1 MYTKIILDFVDA
13 INHADIDKMIE
24 LMADDHVFVDSR
36 DNKSTGKELLK
47 QAWMFYFDLF
57 PDYNIEI
64 TGMLQ
69 KKSLLCMYGY
79 ASGTYKNLKNA
90 DNSNYWRIPAAWT
103 AVIKN
108 NRIKYWQVYADNG
121 VVFDIVNRNK

>member
-13 INHADIDKMIE
+13 INHADLDKMVE

-36 DNKSTGKELLK
+36 DNKSTGKDNLK

-79 ASGTYKNLKNA
+79 ASGTYKNMKNE
-90 DNSNYWRIPAAWT
+90 DNSNHWKIPAAWT
-103 AVIKN
+103 AIIKN
-108 NRIKYWQVYADNG
+108 NKVKYWHVYADNG

>member
-13 INHADIDKMIE
+13 INHADLDKMVE

-36 DNKSTGKELLK
+36 DNKSTGKDNLK

-79 ASGTYKNLKNA
+79 ASGTYKNMKNE
-90 DNSNYWRIPAAWT
+90 DNSNHWKIPAAWT
-103 AVIKN
+103 AIIKN
-108 NRIKYWQVYADNG
+108 NKVKYWQVYADNG
-121 VVFDIVNRNK
+121 LVIDIVNRNK

>member
-1 MYTKIILDFVDA
+1 MYKKIILDFLDA
-13 INHADIDKMIE
+13 INHADVDKMFG

-36 DNKSTGKELLK
+36 DNKSTGKDNLK
-47 QAWMFYFDLF
+47 QAWMFYFELF

-69 KKSLLCMYGY
+69 NKSLLCMYGY
-79 ASGTYKNLKNA
+79 ASGTYKNMKNE
-90 DNSNYWRIPAAWT
+90 DNSNHWRIPAAWT
-103 AVIKN
+103 AIIKN
-108 NRIKYWQVYADNG
+108 NKVKYWQVYADNC